1 MMMTINFLLIAFLIP
16 IQICRTIFQESK
28 KIQQLKIIIIEA
40 HYAGLLQAID
50 VISLQLLAKIKIQ
63 KAQRQWRRKEFLLV
77 REFIQERVILLG

>member
-1 MMMTINFLLIAFLIP
+1 MMMTINFLLTAFLIP
-16 IQICRTIFQESK
+16 IQIYRTISQESK
-28 KIQQLKIIIIEA
+28 KIQQLKIITIEA

-63 KAQRQWRRKEFLLV
+63 KAQRQWQRKEFLLV